1 MSASVSR
8 RYAPAHNVKVGDW
21 FYCSWGYDQ
30 TNVDFYRVVGVTP
43 KSVKIQQWTTTYLDT
58 EVGAGYSDKVVPN
71 ADGGPLMESDWS
83 AVDRDADYWTR
94 QEQIVKR
101 PSPILTKRVQDS
113 GHGRVGLSMNSYSAA
128 FPWSGAPKYATAM
141 GYGH

>member
-1 MSASVSR
+1 MTTTAR
-8 RYAPAHNVKVGDW
+8 APAWIEHSVKLGDW

-30 TNVDFYRVVGVTP
+30 TNVDFYKVVGVTP
-43 KSVKIQQWTTTYLDT
+43 KSVKIQKWTTTTLDT
-58 EVGAGYSDKVVPN
+58 EGHGHNDLVVPN
-71 ADGGPLMESDWS
+71 VDGGPAMESDWS
-83 AVDRDADYWTR
+83 AVARDADYWTR

-128 FPWSGAPKYATAM
+128 FPWSGAPKYQTSL